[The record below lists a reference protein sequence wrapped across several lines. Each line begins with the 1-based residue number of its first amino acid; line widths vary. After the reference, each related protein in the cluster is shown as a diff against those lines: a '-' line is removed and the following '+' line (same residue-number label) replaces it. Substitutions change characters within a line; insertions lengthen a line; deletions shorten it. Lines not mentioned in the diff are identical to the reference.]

1 VAKKVRGKSSTYR
14 PGGQGPSR
22 SKESTSLSNG
32 DSSDAID
39 SAIDSAA
46 EPVEV
51 DVSEISIASPEKV
64 ARKPKAARRSSR
76 AMAESLEGRAA
87 AEQVWVRDDLRHI
100 GIISAVLFT
109 GLAIAWVLFVPLNL
123 LGLY

>member
-1 VAKKVRGKSSTYR
+1 MAAPVA
-14 PGGQGPSR
+14 
-22 SKESTSLSNG
+22 
-32 DSSDAID
+32 
-39 SAIDSAA
+39 
-46 EPVEV
+46 V

-76 AMAESLEGRAA
+76 ATAESLEGRAA

-100 GIISAVLFT
+100 GIISAVLFI
-109 GLAIAWVLFVPLNL
+109 GLAIAWILFVPRNL